1 MHEEEAR
8 KMSAVPFEGINTI
21 DWAIT
26 CLKAFLDVTMNI
38 KVEKIDLEETV
49 FEQDNQ
55 IQQFIKE
62 LKVIR
67 ESKWHQEINF
77 NTQMLK

>member
-1 MHEEEAR
+1 
-8 KMSAVPFEGINTI
+8 
-21 DWAIT
+21 
-26 CLKAFLDVTMNI
+26 MNI

-67 ESKWHQEINF
+67 ESK
-77 NTQMLK
+77 